1 MISKNKVS
9 EAILYVCLLA
19 FVSFVVYILNI
30 NKEVLYMAHSRS
42 EFLFGEPFFNALMS
56 KPFGLMQ
63 YVGAWLTQFLFNP
76 TLGAGMYVGI
86 WLLIFVV
93 GIKAFRLS
101 GGAKALMLL
110 PVACLLTSVVDLGY
124 WIYTFSIRGYWF
136 SQSVAY
142 LIMLLLLWTARCT
155 PRKWHIAF
163 YLLGFCLYPILGWYA
178 LLFVLC
184 LAVSEKMTWR
194 EGLALIIL
202 LATIPLWRALLYSNL
217 KVNDVVL
224 AGLPIFENPADVTDH
239 LTNPFWFLGLVSIL
253 IPLSASSLKSWFVP
267 VLCAV
272 GAIYYINTSMFKD
285 SNYIDEMRMSRAAEA
300 DNWKEVIR
308 IFSNASTPTQS
319 MITLKNVALM
329 NEGTL
334 LDRSF
339 QLGNDVVPI
348 HNPDSLH
355 VSFLEIASPIAYYN
369 YGLINEGFRLAFE
382 CAEQSGFSPLYLK
395 MMSRCALANGETKL
409 VERYTEMLH
418 HHPFYA
424 DWQPAPVTAK
434 IKDLKRAYTDELSGV
449 EHSYTYIINS
459 LSVWDSTTTKVG
471 SEQALFYSIL
481 RCDSRRFWPSLR
493 QYLKLHKGEEF
504 PRHAQ
509 EAYIMFMDKAPEE
522 KRMMVPV
529 SQEVYDRYK
538 AMWADFE
545 KYATSGLSK
554 DEVKSKMK
562 HAYGDTFW
570 YFNVFG
576 TKFY

>member
-19 FVSFVVYILNI
+19 FLSFVVYILNI

-124 WIYTFSIRGYWF
+124 WIYFIAIRGYWF

-178 LLFVLC
+178 MLFALC

-267 VLCAV
+267 VLCTV
-272 GAIYYINTSMFKD
+272 GTIYYINTSMFKD
-285 SNYIDEMRMSRAAEA
+285 TNYIDEMRMSRAAEA

-319 MITLKNVALM
+319 MITFKNVALM

-459 LSVWDSTTTKVG
+459 LSVWDSATTKVG

-529 SQEVYDRYK
+529 SQEVYDRYR

-554 DEVKSKMK
+554 DEMKSKMK

>member
-19 FVSFVVYILNI
+19 FVSFVVYILNV

-42 EFLFGEPFFNALMS
+42 EFLFGEPFFNGLMS

-76 TLGAGMYVGI
+76 SLGAGMFVGI
-86 WLLIFVV
+86 WMLIFVV
-93 GIKAFRLS
+93 GIKAFRLG

-110 PVACLLTSVVDLGY
+110 PVACLLASIVDLGY

-142 LIMLLLLWTARCT
+142 LAMLLLLWAARCT

-163 YLLGFCLYPILGWYA
+163 YLLGFCLYPILGWFA
-178 LLFVLC
+178 MLFILC
-184 LAVSEKMTWR
+184 LALSEKISWR
-194 EGLALIIL
+194 EGLAFLIL

-224 AGLPIFENPADVTDH
+224 AGLPIFENPADVTKH
-239 LTNPFWFLGLVSIL
+239 LSNPFWFLGMVSIF
-253 IPLSASSLKSWFVP
+253 IPLFASSLKRWFVP
-267 VLCAV
+267 VLCTV
-272 GAIYYINTSMFKD
+272 GAIYFINSSMFKD
-285 SNYIDEMRMSRAAEA
+285 TNYISEMRMTRAADD
-300 DNWKEVIR
+300 DNWKEVLKIY
-308 IFSNASTPTQS
+308 NASPNPTLA
-319 MITLKNVALM
+319 MVTLKNIALM

-339 QLGNDVVPI
+339 AMGNNGAAI
-348 HNPDSLH
+348 YNPDTLH
-355 VSFLEIASPIAYYN
+355 VSFLEIAAPVSYYN

-424 DWQPAPVTAK
+424 DWQPAPVSANVK
-434 IKDLKRAYTDELSGV
+434 ELKKAYPDELSGV
-449 EHSYTYIINS
+449 EHSYSYIINS
-459 LSVWDSTTTKVG
+459 ISVWNEANSKIA
-471 SEQALFYSIL
+471 SEQALFYSML
-481 RCDSRRFWPSLR
+481 RCDSKRFWPALR
-493 QYLKLHKGEEF
+493 QYVKWHKGEEF

-509 EAYIMFMDKAPEE
+509 EAYILFYDKAPEE
-522 KRMMVPV
+522 KKMMIPV

-538 AMWADFE
+538 KFGETIETLAR
-545 KYATSGLSK
+545 SGVDIK
-554 DEVKSKMK
+554 DIPARTRGEF
-562 HAYGDTFW
+562 GDTYW
-570 YFNVFG
+570 YFNIFG
-576 TKFY
+576 KKIY

>member
-19 FVSFVVYILNI
+19 FLSFVVYILNI

-124 WIYTFSIRGYWF
+124 WIYFIAIRGYWF

-142 LIMLLLLWTARCT
+142 LIMLLLLWAARCT

-194 EGLALIIL
+194 EGLAIIIL

-267 VLCAV
+267 ILCAV

-285 SNYIDEMRMSRAAEA
+285 TNYIDEMRMSRAAEA

-459 LSVWDSTTTKVG
+459 LSAWDSATTKVG

-529 SQEVYDRYK
+529 SQEVYDRYR

-554 DEVKSKMK
+554 DEMKSKMK

>member
-19 FVSFVVYILNI
+19 FLSFVVYILNI

-178 LLFVLC
+178 LLFILC
-184 LAVSEKMTWR
+184 LALSEKMTWR

-202 LATIPLWRALLYSNL
+202 LATIPLWRTLLYSNL

-285 SNYIDEMRMSRAAEA
+285 TNYIDEMRMSRAAEA
-300 DNWKEVIR
+300 DDWKEVIR

-319 MITLKNVALM
+319 MITFKNVALM

-459 LSVWDSTTTKVG
+459 LSAWDSATTKVG

-529 SQEVYDRYK
+529 SQEVYDRYR

-554 DEVKSKMK
+554 DEMKSKMK

>member
-19 FVSFVVYILNI
+19 FLSFVVYILNI

-285 SNYIDEMRMSRAAEA
+285 TNYIDEMRMSRAAEA

-459 LSVWDSTTTKVG
+459 LSVWDSATTKVG

-529 SQEVYDRYK
+529 SQEVYDRYR

-545 KYATSGLSK
+545 KYANSGLSK
-554 DEVKSKMK
+554 DEMKSKMK

>member
-19 FVSFVVYILNI
+19 FLSFVVYILNI

-142 LIMLLLLWTARCT
+142 LIMLLLLWAARCT

-163 YLLGFCLYPILGWYA
+163 YLLGFCLYPILGWFA

-267 VLCAV
+267 VLCTV

-459 LSVWDSTTTKVG
+459 LSAWDSTTTKVG

-529 SQEVYDRYK
+529 SQEVYDRYR

-554 DEVKSKMK
+554 DEMKSKMK

>member
-19 FVSFVVYILNI
+19 FLSFVVYILNI

-178 LLFVLC
+178 LLFIFC

-217 KVNDVVL
+217 KINDVVL

-267 VLCAV
+267 ILCAF

-285 SNYIDEMRMSRAAEA
+285 TNYIDEMRMSRAAEA
-300 DNWKEVIR
+300 DDWKEVIR

-459 LSVWDSTTTKVG
+459 LSVWDSATTKVG

-529 SQEVYDRYK
+529 SQEVYDRYR

-545 KYATSGLSK
+545 KYANSGLSK
-554 DEVKSKMK
+554 DEMKSKMK

>member
-19 FVSFVVYILNI
+19 FLSFVVYILNI

-124 WIYTFSIRGYWF
+124 WIYFIAIRGYWF

-163 YLLGFCLYPILGWYA
+163 YLLGFCLYPILGWFA

-184 LAVSEKMTWR
+184 LAISEKMTWR

-202 LATIPLWRALLYSNL
+202 LATIPLWRTLLYSNL
-217 KVNDVVL
+217 KINDIVL

-300 DNWKEVIR
+300 DDWKEVIR

-459 LSVWDSTTTKVG
+459 LSVWDSATTKVG

-554 DEVKSKMK
+554 DEMKSKMK

>member
-19 FVSFVVYILNI
+19 FLSFVVYILNI

-42 EFLFGEPFFNALMS
+42 EFLFGEPFFNGLMS

-101 GGAKALMLL
+101 GGARALMLL

-163 YLLGFCLYPILGWYA
+163 YLLGFCLYPILGWFA

-184 LAVSEKMTWR
+184 LALSEKMTWR
-194 EGLALIIL
+194 EGLAIIIL

-267 VLCAV
+267 VLCTV

-285 SNYIDEMRMSRAAEA
+285 TNYIDEMRMSRAAEA
-300 DNWKEVIR
+300 DDWKEVIR

-459 LSVWDSTTTKVG
+459 LSAWDSTTTKVG

-554 DEVKSKMK
+554 DEMKSKMK

>member
-1 MISKNKVS
+1 
-9 EAILYVCLLA
+9 
-19 FVSFVVYILNI
+19 
-30 NKEVLYMAHSRS
+30 MAHSRS

-142 LIMLLLLWTARCT
+142 LIMLLLLWAARCT

-202 LATIPLWRALLYSNL
+202 LATIPLWRTLLYSNL

-285 SNYIDEMRMSRAAEA
+285 TNYIDEMRMSRAAEA

-554 DEVKSKMK
+554 DEMKNKMK

>member
-19 FVSFVVYILNI
+19 FLSFVVYILNI

-124 WIYTFSIRGYWF
+124 WIYFIAIRGYWF

-163 YLLGFCLYPILGWYA
+163 YLLGFCLYPILGWFA
-178 LLFVLC
+178 LLFILC

-285 SNYIDEMRMSRAAEA
+285 TNYIDEMRMSRAAEA

-459 LSVWDSTTTKVG
+459 LSAWDSATTKVG

-529 SQEVYDRYK
+529 SQEVYDRYR

-554 DEVKSKMK
+554 DEMKSKMK

>member
-19 FVSFVVYILNI
+19 FLSFVVYILNI

-178 LLFVLC
+178 LLFILC
-184 LAVSEKMTWR
+184 LALSEKMTWR

-202 LATIPLWRALLYSNL
+202 LATIPLWRTLLYSNL

-267 VLCAV
+267 VLCTV

-319 MITLKNVALM
+319 MITFKNVALM

-459 LSVWDSTTTKVG
+459 LSAWDSTTTKVG

-493 QYLKLHKGEEF
+493 QYLKLHKGKEF

-554 DEVKSKMK
+554 DEMKSKMK